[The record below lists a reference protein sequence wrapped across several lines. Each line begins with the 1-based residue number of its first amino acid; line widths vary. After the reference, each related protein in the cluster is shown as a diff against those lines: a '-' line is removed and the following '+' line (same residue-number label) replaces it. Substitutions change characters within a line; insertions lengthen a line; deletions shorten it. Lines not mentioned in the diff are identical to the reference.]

1 MSRREFTDEMGNEL
15 YAQLYTVLPNRAG
28 DDFVAHL
35 ITMAYVQDVL
45 LAQVNQAPN
54 CAAIK

>member
-1 MSRREFTDEMGNEL
+1 MGGEL

-35 ITMAYVQDVL
+35 ITLAHVQDVL
-45 LAQVNQAPN
+45 LPQVNQPPN
-54 CAAIK
+54 CGAIK